1 MVRPFLIAW
10 IVACLAGPAWPCSVV
25 GPLPSAEAL
34 VRDAEVV
41 ARVRAEGL
49 SSTPGR
55 SGAMAESPT
64 QVRFAVLEI
73 LKGSLPSAT
82 IEFNGSLTDRDDHNR
97 GPVPY
102 GHVRP
107 GGSAGCFA
115 LEYRHGAEYLLLL
128 RRGKHPS
135 YAQPDDLTP
144 YWTPI
149 ATTNEQLFDGA
160 SDAWFV
166 WVSRQLR
173 RRSGA

>member
-1 MVRPFLIAW
+1 MPV
-10 IVACLAGPAWPCSVV
+10 VAVSLKTKAKAP
-25 GPLPSAEAL
+25 
-34 VRDAEVV
+34 VRDAEVF
-41 ARVRAEGL
+41 ARVRAERL

-73 LKGSLPSAT
+73 LKGSLPSTT

-115 LEYRHGAEYLLLL
+115 LEYRHGAEYLL
-128 RRGKHPS
+128 
-135 YAQPDDLTP
+135 
-144 YWTPI
+144 
-149 ATTNEQLFDGA
+149 
-160 SDAWFV
+160 
-166 WVSRQLR
+166 
-173 RRSGA
+173 